1 MFAPLSEK
9 VELLDIYLSER
20 PGDIVPIQFYLARL
34 SRLKNVSHSLMQLS
48 VEIKPWFG
56 QFSMRTDKAT
66 ASTRLAGR
74 DIFHIEG
81 SESSELRQL
90 ALLPARPF
98 IHFTSNQ

>member
-1 MFAPLSEK
+1 MAGQG
-9 VELLDIYLSER
+9 R

-34 SRLKNVSHSLMQLS
+34 SSLKNVSHSLMQLS